1 MKRMTI
7 LMMALVVIVGFTQC
21 KKEQPATPQSESNIV
36 RITLNVNGNSN
47 NGSRVDVVGSSVT
60 FGTGDVI
67 HVASGGAV
75 VGTLVHN
82 GSSFSGEITNPT
94 IGEPL
99 YFYFLGNKVNSIEN
113 GTTSCTFN
121 ISDQTVEMPVIS
133 MGVSNETYP
142 SNGNS
147 YSSKLYNKCALMKFN
162 VTTPSDAAICITGM
176 NNTVTIDFGK
186 KDETGTGLGPDDS
199 NNGFSYS
206 MDTEDGGLIMMAGGN
221 SAEKWAIVLPQG
233 ALSEG
238 ESGSAYSGNYYGVR
252 PALDAIEA
260 NHYLSSGVSM
270 TVNIAAA
277 NITINANTLGNWTNS
292 GGDAWDG
299 PAPGS
304 GTFNGGWTDDGN
316 DPWGN

>member
-121 ISDQTVEMPVIS
+121 ISDQTEEMPVIS
-133 MGVSNETYP
+133 MGVSKETYP
-142 SNGNS
+142 SDGNS

-186 KDETGTGLGPDDS
+186 KDETGTGLGSDAS

-270 TVNIAAA
+270 TVNTATA

-292 GGDAWDG
+292 GGDPWDG

-304 GTFNGGWTDDGN
+304 GTFDGGWTDDGN